1 VIIGRSGG
9 RLRSGGPS
17 DLSRAGPR
25 ITARYLASSYG
36 RYTMPT
42 EAELIALRLEKR
54 QQLLAVADP
63 YPARVQRTHTA
74 VEAVTAFEEAG
85 EPDPDADGAEPV
97 LATVV
102 GRVTAQRVMG
112 KAAFLDVRD
121 GSGRIQL
128 HFRRDLLGEDFE
140 GLKLVDMGDFLEVS
154 GPLFRTR
161 TEEVTVA
168 VRTWRVITKALR
180 PLPEKWHGLT
190 DVEARYRQRYLDLIS
205 NERSREIALARPK
218 VLRAV
223 RNFFDDRDFIEVE
236 TPVLQT
242 EAGGAAARPFV
253 THHNSLDRDLSL
265 RISLELHLK
274 RLLVGGMERVFEI
287 GRVFRNEGIST
298 RNNPEFTLLE
308 SYEAYADVNDVA
320 RMVQDLLKHVA
331 RETLGTLQIPQPDG
345 TVIDLEHGWQRTTYR
360 TALRDQTGID
370 YVKYPTVE
378 AITPVSEAHG
388 VRVPPGTSYPKA
400 LDNLMSDLVEPKLV
414 QPTFMF
420 DYPTEM
426 SPLAKR
432 KVDEEGVVERFEL
445 FARGYEIA
453 NAYSELNDPVDQRE
467 RMLEQAQNAAAGDD
481 EAELADEDFI
491 IALEHGMPPAG
502 GLGIGIDRLVQL
514 ITGEHSIREVLLFP
528 AMRDRD
534 QPPDQPGDQDNG

>member
-1 VIIGRSGG
+1 
-9 RLRSGGPS
+9 
-17 DLSRAGPR
+17 
-25 ITARYLASSYG
+25 
-36 RYTMPT
+36 MPT
-42 EAELIALRLEKR
+42 EAELIALRMEKR
-54 QQLLAVADP
+54 QALLREADP
-63 YPARVQRTHTA
+63 YPARVERTHTA
-74 VEAVTAFEEAG
+74 AAAVAAFEDAG
-85 EPDPDADGAEPV
+85 EPDPEVEGTEGV
-97 LATVV
+97 VVTVV

-128 HFRRDLLGEDFE
+128 HFRRDVLGEAFE
-140 GLKLVDMGDFLEVS
+140 GLKLVDLGDFLEVS
-154 GPLFRTR
+154 GALFRTR
-161 TEEVTVA
+161 TGEVTVA
-168 VRTWRVITKALR
+168 VASWRVITKALR

-190 DVEARYRQRYLDLIS
+190 DVEARYRQRYLDLIA

-223 RNFFDDRDFIEVE
+223 RNFFDERGFVEVE

-242 EAGGAAARPFV
+242 EAGGAAARPFI
-253 THHNSLDRDLSL
+253 THHNQLDRDLSL

-274 RLLVGGMERVFEI
+274 RLLVGGMEKVFEI

-320 RMVQDLLKHVA
+320 AMVQDLVKYVA
-331 RETLGTLQIPQPDG
+331 LETLGTLQILQPDG

-360 TALRDQTGID
+360 AALRDQTGID
-370 YVKYPTVE
+370 YVEYPTVE
-378 AITPVSEAHG
+378 AIKPVSEAHG
-388 VRVPPGTSYPKA
+388 ILVPPGTSYPKA
-400 LDNLMSDLVEPKLV
+400 LDNLMSDLVEPKMV

-445 FARGYEIA
+445 FVRGYEIA

-467 RMLEQAQNAAAGDD
+467 RMLEQARNAAAGDD

-491 IALEHGMPPAG
+491 VALEHGMPPAG
-502 GLGIGIDRLVQL
+502 GLGIGVDRLVQL

-528 AMRDRD
+528 AMRDRE
-534 QPPDQPGDQDNG
+534 QPSEGTPEPEA

>member
-1 VIIGRSGG
+1 
-9 RLRSGGPS
+9 
-17 DLSRAGPR
+17 
-25 ITARYLASSYG
+25 
-36 RYTMPT
+36 MPT
-42 EAELIALRLEKR
+42 EAELIAQRLEKR
-54 QQLLAVADP
+54 KLLLRDVDP
-63 YPARVQRTHTA
+63 YPARVERTHTA
-74 VEAVTAFEEAG
+74 AEAVAAFEEAG
-85 EPDPDADGAEPV
+85 EPDPDAEGSEPV
-97 LATVV
+97 VATVV

-128 HFRRDLLGEDFE
+128 HFRRDVLGEAFD
-140 GLKLVDMGDFLEVS
+140 GLKLVDLGDFLEAS
-154 GPLFRTR
+154 GVLFRTR
-161 TEEVTVA
+161 TDEVTVA
-168 VRTWRVITKALR
+168 VASWRVITKALR

-190 DVEARYRQRYLDLIS
+190 DVEARYRQRYLDLIA
-205 NERSREIALARPK
+205 NERSREIAIARTT

-223 RNFFDDRDFIEVE
+223 REFFHQRDFIEVE

-242 EAGGAAARPFV
+242 EAGGAAARPFE
-253 THHNSLDRDLSL
+253 THHNALNRDLSL

-274 RLLVGGMERVFEI
+274 RLLIGGFERVFEI

-320 RMVQDLLKHVA
+320 TMVRDLLQFVA
-331 RETLGTLQIPQPDG
+331 SETLGTLQIEQPDG
-345 TVIDLEHGWQRTTYR
+345 SVIDLDQGWGRTTYR
-360 TALRDQTGID
+360 SALKDHTGID
-370 YVKYPTVE
+370 YVDYPSVE

-388 VRVPPGTSYPKA
+388 IAVPPGTSYPKA
-400 LDNLMSDLVEPKLV
+400 LDNLMSELVEPKLV
-414 QPTFMF
+414 QPTFLF

-432 KVDEEGVVERFEL
+432 KVDNEDTVERFEL
-445 FARGYEIA
+445 FVRGYEVA

-467 RMLEQAQNAAAGDD
+467 RMLEQAQNAEAGDD
-481 EAELADEDFI
+481 EAELADEDFL

-502 GLGIGIDRLVQL
+502 GLGIGVDRLVQL

-534 QPPDQPGDQDNG
+534 QPRSTEDES